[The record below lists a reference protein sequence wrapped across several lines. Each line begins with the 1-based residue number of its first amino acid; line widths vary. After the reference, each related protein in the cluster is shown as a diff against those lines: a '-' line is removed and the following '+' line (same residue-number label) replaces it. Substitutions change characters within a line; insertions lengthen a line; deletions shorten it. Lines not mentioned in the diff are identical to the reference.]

1 MNTILLPKISM
12 IAAIGARTRALGHNN
27 DLLWHLSDDLKRFK
41 KITLRHS
48 IIMGSNTFESIGRPL
63 PNRKNI
69 VLSHDPAYKAEGVF
83 VVHSIEDALRFGSK
97 EPTDEIFIIGGGQV
111 FKAMLAQTDKLYL
124 TLVDDDAKG
133 DVYFPPYGMFT
144 KKVFEEK
151 HLDSNPPY
159 TYVELER

>member
-1 MNTILLPKISM
+1 MNTIPPKISM
-12 IAAIGARTRALGHNN
+12 IAAIGTRTRALGRNN
-27 DLLWHLSDDLKRFK
+27 DLLWRLSDDLKRFK
-41 KITLRHS
+41 KITLGHP

-69 VLSHDPAYKAEGVF
+69 VLSHDPTYKAEGVF
-83 VVHSIEDALRFGSK
+83 VVHSIEDALCLASK
-97 EPTDEIFIIGGGQV
+97 EPTDEIFIIGGGQI

-124 TLVDDDAKG
+124 TLVDDDTDG
-133 DVYFPPYGMFT
+133 DVYFPPYSMFT

-159 TYVELER
+159 TFVELER